1 MCEKVE
7 KIIVTR
13 VWKRRSTE
21 WDRGYF
27 GAYEITSQ
35 AFTLCKSWY
44 ITVFVTHM
52 IKINK
57 I

>member
-7 KIIVTR
+7 KITVTR
-13 VWKRRSTE
+13 VCKRRSTE
-21 WDRGYF
+21 RDGGYF
-27 GAYEITSQ
+27 GAYKIMSQ

-44 ITVFVTHM
+44 ITAFVTHM